1 MKNKYLILALAVSIA
16 LLFLAGCAAPQ
27 EAPEE
32 VKKPVSSPIA
42 EPEPQPEPEADMA
55 EPEAQ
60 PEPEPA
66 KVPTKKVRELLQK
79 HVGRVSSLRYM
90 YQDQTIKP
98 EEWETWIK
106 GDRMH
111 VKLRELD
118 NIRDDVYVDN
128 VYLNLAGVL
137 ILTLLW
143 MLI

>member
-60 PEPEPA
+60 PEPEPDGL
-66 KVPTKKVRELLQK
+66 T
-79 HVGRVSSLRYM
+79 GRPAHMDRVHETGVQR
-90 YQDQTIKP
+90 IP
-98 EEWETWIK
+98 EGFQGT
-106 GDRMH
+106 
-111 VKLRELD
+111 
-118 NIRDDVYVDN
+118 
-128 VYLNLAGVL
+128 
-137 ILTLLW
+137 
-143 MLI
+143 